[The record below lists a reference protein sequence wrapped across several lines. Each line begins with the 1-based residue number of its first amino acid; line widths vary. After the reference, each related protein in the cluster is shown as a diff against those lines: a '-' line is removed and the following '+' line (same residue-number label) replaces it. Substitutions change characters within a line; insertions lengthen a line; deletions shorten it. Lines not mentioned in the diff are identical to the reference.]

1 MAETGLQGNFRSP
14 IGARLEGIEAE
25 YKRLQEERDQAI
37 RERDEAREAWKPFLQ
52 EIEDLRARVL
62 AVVPKDRRLPS
73 AKTRGTRMITG
84 RPGQPSEETVDGWAE
99 QYEGGMSLTRIA
111 QSSKAKAETIK
122 SHLEARGI
130 EVRGKRP
137 FAHGVVVVAHRA
149 KKEKAE
155 ETPRCKECGLALD
168 SPALT
173 NSNVPA
179 PVDGVC
185 GLCQFIANDLA
196 GKRAGKAA

>member
-1 MAETGLQGNFRSP
+1 MTQASE
-14 IGARLEGIEAE
+14 IGAKLELVVIEVRRLEEENAQL
-25 YKRLQEERDQAI
+25 RLERDQA
-37 RERDEAREAWKPFLQ
+37 RAALVPFLEQ
-52 EIEDLRARVL
+52 VEKLREGIL
-62 AVVPKDRRLPS
+62 AQLPKKDARLPS
-73 AKTRGTRMITG
+73 ARTSYAVTTG
-84 RPGQPSEETVDGWAE
+84 MVDRWAE